1 MSTDRS
7 FREADVYVK
16 TGLKPLSVD
25 EGKTYFPF
33 LILEEK
39 I

>member
-16 TGLKPLSVD
+16 TGFKPLSAD
-25 EGKTYFPF
+25 EGKTYIFHF
-33 LILEEK
+33 
-39 I
+39 